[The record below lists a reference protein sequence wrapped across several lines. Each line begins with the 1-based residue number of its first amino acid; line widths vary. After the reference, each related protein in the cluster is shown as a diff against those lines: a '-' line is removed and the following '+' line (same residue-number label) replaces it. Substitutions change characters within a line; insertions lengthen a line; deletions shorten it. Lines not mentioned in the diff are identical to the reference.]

1 MEKTLKRKNPVISL
15 HKTIIHILNKEQQ
28 NLTLTD
34 YEIPCTLEIDKM
46 FTKLIKSVQR
56 NESLRKATFNQFSK
70 SKIKTLTEDIIYDE
84 DSFVEKSQDLA
95 QLLFD
100 KTIFNEETESC
111 SFAVT
116 LFSEDDELK
125 VGLFKLDF
133 KKNLSSEISLKDNGV
148 VANIVQSNNSLSA
161 NLKSTQAAIIGVS
174 GLNDEYHLEI
184 LDKNSKEVD
193 SPSVFIDKFLEAK
206 KMEEDKHRMMKFKE
220 TVDTFLTLQVSN
232 LKEAE
237 DARSIL
243 QYHLE
248 TKESI
253 KAIDF
258 VEKALVENSSKEAL
272 KEILEEKNLSKAIKI
287 DKDFAKKK
295 TKKTKKHLDTGFVL
309 TGETALFDDPTK
321 YQIHVKE
328 DGSIDITLKNVS
340 FIETSN

>member
-100 KTIFNEETESC
+100 KTIFN
-111 SFAVT
+111 
-116 LFSEDDELK
+116 EDDELK